1 MTEPEQALVRVESSD
16 VPDPYER
23 DYMKGHGMVLYRDKM
38 VSGAKFNAMLATMGA
53 VVIGVGALQGTMIPA
68 LLVIPLLAL
77 LWVFFGVIRV
87 TVSEEALDIQYG
99 LIGPTIPMRAI
110 ESATAIQYKW
120 TSFGG
125 YGIRRAPDGWM
136 YNMMGD
142 GGNAVKVVW
151 HDAKGKRKVTYV
163 GTKTADKLAE
173 EIRRGRSALLASQSQ
188 RELSAGEPAPR
199 EPDAE

>member
-1 MTEPEQALVRVESSD
+1 MTEPDQALVPVETSKA
-16 VPDPYER
+16 PDPYER
-23 DYMKGHGMVLYRDKM
+23 DYMKGQGAVLYRDKM
-38 VSGAKFNAMLATMGA
+38 VSGAKFNAFLATMGA
-53 VVIGVGALQGTMIPA
+53 VVIGIGALQGTMIPA
-68 LLVIPLLAL
+68 LTVLPLLAL
-77 LWVFFGVIRV
+77 LWIFFGVIRV
-87 TVSEEALDIQYG
+87 TVSEEALSIQYG
-99 LIGPTIPMRAI
+99 LIGPTIPMHAI

-120 TSFGG
+120 TSVGG

-163 GTKTADKLAE
+163 GTKTAEKLAE
-173 EIRRGRSALLASQSQ
+173 EISRGRAALQAAQPQ
-188 RELSAGEPAPR
+188 RELRASAR